1 MSASLKTT
9 RTVGL
14 MADPGLPS
22 ALAYRVQ
29 GTLPGLLASALDS
42 GVEWTVEVDDQSLP
56 LDANGEVELN
66 MHAGSVRDRTGWD
79 YLVYLTDLPKY
90 SNGRPML
97 SSTNVG
103 YRSAMIA
110 LPALGVLRLSRAR
123 RTLLQTIGVLHEADD
138 ARSLG
143 QGRISQATASIS
155 AEQTLISDH
164 VDENSYETLKGIRGR
179 LQLLAGM
186 VRGNR
191 PWRIVPGLSGAMA
204 AAIATGA
211 FGIFYTSIW
220 SMADYLSPARL
231 ALISLLSVTIMTVWL
246 ITHNSLWERPVG
258 NKKIERGLS
267 YNLATSLTISIAVT
281 FMYLGLFVVIF
292 LGGLIVIDDQF
303 LSLQLKHPAGIRDY
317 LNLAWLSASLGTIAG
332 ALGSS
337 LDDEDSVRKATFSSR
352 EYARRQLSKAESAS
366 RDEG

>member
-1 MSASLKTT
+1 MTSSPKST

-14 MADPGLPS
+14 MADPGLAS
-22 ALAYRVQ
+22 ALAYKLQ
-29 GTLPGLLASALDS
+29 ETLPELLGSSLDPD
-42 GVEWTVEVDDQSLP
+42 VEWTVEVDDQSLP
-56 LDANGEVELN
+56 LDANGDVELN
-66 MHAGSVRDRTGWD
+66 MHAGTVRDRAGWD

-90 SNGRPML
+90 SNGEPML

-110 LPALGVLRLSRAR
+110 VPAMGIFRMSRVR
-123 RTLLQTIGVLHEADD
+123 RTLLQAIGVLHEADD

-143 QGRISQATASIS
+143 RGRISQLTSSIS
-155 AEQTLISDH
+155 AEHTLISENI
-164 VDENSYETLKGIRGR
+164 DENSYETLKGIRGR
-179 LQLLAGM
+179 VRLLAGM

-246 ITHNSLWERPVG
+246 ITHNDLWERPVG

-281 FMYLGLFVVIF
+281 FMYVGLFLVIF
-292 LGGLIVIDDQF
+292 VGGLIVIDAEF
-303 LSLQLKHPAGIRDY
+303 LSVQLKHPAGIGDY
-317 LNLAWLSASLGTIAG
+317 LNLAWLSSSLGTIAG

-352 EYARRQLSKAESAS
+352 EYDRRKLSQAESARHS
-366 RDEG
+366 D